1 MPRAFP
7 GFGGGLSS
15 LPRSTRT
22 MLVVFVA
29 ASVLDAIVAR
39 WLHGP
44 ELALFTALVPGEVA
58 QGEVWRLVTY
68 PWLAGDPLA
77 LIFGVM
83 LLVFF
88 ASSLERSWG
97 RRLFITRTALLAVV
111 PAAVTTLVGLALPSV
126 AYAPYVGLSA
136 LGLCWLTAFAADLR
150 NARVTLFPLP
160 LVLSGDQLLW
170 FEGGM
175 LLLWML
181 FSGSPVPYLND
192 AVAFS
197 LALAWFRFGAFEG
210 LRRRWLRLRKGRV
223 ESRLERLARERRL
236 RVVRDDDDESR
247 FLH

>member
-1 MPRAFP
+1 
-7 GFGGGLSS
+7 
-15 LPRSTRT
+15 

-29 ASVLDAIVAR
+29 ASVLDAVVAR
-39 WLHGP
+39 WMHGP
-44 ELALFTALVPGEVA
+44 ELALFTALIPGAVVE
-58 QGEVWRLVTY
+58 GEVWRLVTY

-77 LIFGVM
+77 LVFGVM
-83 LLVFF
+83 LLLFF
-88 ASSLERSWG
+88 AASLERSWG
-97 RRLFITRTALLAVV
+97 RQRFLLRTAVLAAV
-111 PAAVTTLVGLALPSV
+111 PAALTTAFGLALPAV
-126 AYAPYVGLSA
+126 ASAPYIGLSA
-136 LGLCWLTAFAADLR
+136 LGLCWLTAFASELR

-160 LVLSGDQLLW
+160 VVLTGDQLLW

-192 AVAFS
+192 ALSFG
-197 LALAWFRFGAFEG
+197 LALAWFRFGAFDG

-236 RVVRDDDDESR
+236 RVVRDDDDER